1 MKIGQA
7 AVASGVTVKAIRHYE
22 AVGLLGDVRRAGTY
36 RELSMGDVD
45 RLKLIT
51 HCRSLGFSVEE
62 IRRVV
67 TLVDDAQ
74 PECPPPDAMLA
85 IVELRLQRVRAQI
98 FELERA
104 ANLLEERRRYLKARG
119 VASTA

>member
-36 RELSMGDVD
+36 RELSMRDVD

-67 TLVDDAQ
+67 TLVDDAE
-74 PECPPPDAMLA
+74 PECPPPDAMLV
-85 IVELRLQRVRAQI
+85 IVKSRSQRVRAQI
-98 FELERA
+98 AELERA
-104 ANLLEERRRYLKARG
+104 ANLLDETRRYLEERG
-119 VASTA
+119 VASTT